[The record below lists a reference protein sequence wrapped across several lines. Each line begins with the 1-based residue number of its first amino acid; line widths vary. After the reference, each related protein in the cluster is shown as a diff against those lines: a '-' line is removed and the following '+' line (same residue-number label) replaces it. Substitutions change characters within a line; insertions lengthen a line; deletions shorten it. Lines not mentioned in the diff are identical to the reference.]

1 MRRIGIVLGHRLRP
15 WAHAADR
22 DRPRTPA
29 ARSTPASWAT
39 PAAGRTPPPP
49 ARWPSTGPR
58 RARRSRAWATTAHW
72 ACPHLEHDVGGSV
85 TW

>member
-1 MRRIGIVLGHRLRP
+1 MRRIGIVLGHRLR
-15 WAHAADR
+15 DR
-22 DRPRTPA
+22 HRPAGQQRQP
-29 ARSTPASWAT
+29 
-39 PAAGRTPPPP
+39 GRTPPPP